1 MYIDLK
7 PGNSY
12 LLTRHSSK
20 IEEQK
25 IIWLLYN
32 ICWLKFNELSC
43 FQSDSEKTLLLH
55 IFYNILWLANITLS
69 LRVPWSMNLYV
80 NIQFLIVRIMDH
92 KVEWFFPHW
101 TDGVLNG
108 LHCTRWKKK
117 QLLQFIL
124 LMKTKSLI
132 K

>member
-92 KVEWFFPHW
+92 GSWIIKW
-101 TDGVLNG
+101 NG
-108 LHCTRWKKK
+108 SSHTGLMGSWMVYIVQGGKKNNYYN
-117 QLLQFIL
+117 LFY
-124 LMKTKSLI
+124 
-132 K
+132 